1 MDTMSTILLG
11 SVNAVNQVRRQDL
24 QEIER
29 LRERLGTVVMLLGSA
44 KSALKGGR
52 VIDAAEWINQAE
64 QAAIRGGD
72 R

>member
-1 MDTMSTILLG
+1 MDSTDTIILG
-11 SVNAVNQVRRQDL
+11 TAKAMRQMQADHYR
-24 QEIER
+24 EVER
-29 LRERLGTVVMLLGSA
+29 LKERLGAVTMLLGCA
-44 KSALKGGR
+44 KTALKGGR

>member
-1 MDTMSTILLG
+1 
-11 SVNAVNQVRRQDL
+11 
-24 QEIER
+24 
-29 LRERLGTVVMLLGSA
+29 VMLLGSA

-64 QAAIRGGD
+64 QAAIRGGN